1 MARKIDRLTDVS
13 VRRAK
18 KRGYLADGGGL
29 YLQITASGAK
39 SWVFRFRDNGRLRE
53 AGLGPAHTVTLAK
66 ARERAHEYR
75 NLRLEGIDPI
85 EERKAG
91 QLKAKLEAAKAMT
104 FKQCAEAYIE
114 AHKGSWRNDKHAA
127 QWPSTLETYA
137 YPVFGD
143 LPVQAIDVTLVSK
156 VLEPIWK
163 TKTETASRL
172 RGRIERVLDWATVRK
187 YRQGDNP
194 ARWRGHLDQLLP
206 PRAKLQKVQHHA
218 ALPYAE
224 IGAFMAKLREQ
235 DGMAAL
241 ALELLILT
249 ATRTGEVIGSTW
261 DEIDLGAAV
270 WTIPADRMKGGKEHR
285 VPLSK
290 PALAVLKPLRDAASD
305 AAPGTFVFPG
315 LRADKPLSN
324 KAMLKL
330 LERMERSD
338 LTVHGFRSTFRDW
351 VGERTNFPR
360 EVAEHALAHSL
371 PDKVEAAY
379 RRGDLFDKR
388 IQMMDAW
395 AKFCAQTSPEG
406 KVVPIGAR
414 SPAHGRGTA

>member
-1 MARKIDRLTDVS
+1 MARKIEKLTALS
-13 VRRAK
+13 VTRAK
-18 KRGYLADGGGL
+18 KRGYIADGGGL
-29 YLQITASGAK
+29 YLQVSASGAK

-53 AGLGPAHTVTLAK
+53 AGLGPVHTVTLAK
-66 ARERAHEYR
+66 ARDGAREYR
-75 NLRLEGIDPI
+75 NLRLNGIDPI
-85 EERKAG
+85 AERQAG
-91 QLKAKLEAAKAMT
+91 QLKAKLEAARAMT

-114 AHKGSWRNDKHAA
+114 AHKGSWKNDKHAA

-137 YPVFGD
+137 YPIFGD
-143 LPVQAIDVTLVSK
+143 LPVQAIDVTLVTK
-156 VLEPIWK
+156 ALEPIWT

-172 RGRIERVLDWATVRK
+172 RGRIERVLDWAKVRD

-194 ARWRGHLDQLLP
+194 ARWRGHLEALLP
-206 PRAKLQKVQHHA
+206 QRSKVQKVRHHP

-224 IGAFMAKLREQ
+224 IGTFMAALREQ
-235 DGMAAL
+235 DGMSAL
-241 ALELLILT
+241 ALEFLILT
-249 ATRTGEVIGSTW
+249 ATRTGEVIGATW

-290 PALAVLKPLRDAASD
+290 PALAVLKRLHDAAS
-305 AAPGTFVFPG
+305 GTFVFLG
-315 LRADKPLSN
+315 AKAGKPLSSM
-324 KAMLKL
+324 AMLML
-330 LERMERSD
+330 LGRMERSD

-379 RRGDLFDKR
+379 RRGDQFEKR
-388 IQMMDAW
+388 QRMMEDW
-395 AKFCAQTSPEG
+395 ATFCAQTNPEG